1 MSKQAVLEVLER
13 ASREDRF
20 IAQLTE
26 QGSKAL
32 EGCDLTGEEKAALV
46 SGDIRW
52 IENHVGKL
60 TGAQK
65 TWPNCRLE
73 QERW

>member
-1 MSKQAVLEVLER
+1 MSAKAVIEVLER
-13 ASREDRF
+13 ASREHQF

-32 EGCDLTGEEKAALV
+32 EEYDLTWEEKAALV
-46 SGDIRW
+46 GGDIRW
-52 IENHVGKL
+52 IENHVGRL
-60 TGAQK
+60 TETQK
-65 TWPNCRLE
+65 TWLDCRLQ